1 MGLYMKKFLLVL
13 LVIGLGIFGAY
24 YYVTLTMVNV
34 ADDFFKSVKEKN
46 MVQAET
52 YLSKG
57 FKSNTTLKQL
67 EQYLLIYKLN
77 DYKELSWGYKRVLDL
92 NTSNFAK
99 SGKIEGTIV
108 SKDNVSAPLK
118 LQFKQEAGTWKIFAL
133 EKVLSKKEI
142 AEQKLIQDYTT
153 LARMSIHTLGKAVEE
168 NNMTVLYNSISQL
181 WQKETSVKKLDKAYG
196 IFVEKKINF
205 LPLAKV
211 LPQVSKINIAKNGL
225 LTIAGHYSLGKQNL
239 HFKNDYVAENK
250 IWKLAG
256 LSLQFK

>member
-1 MGLYMKKFLLVL
+1 MKKFLLVL
-13 LVIGLGIFGAY
+13 LIIGLGIFGAY

-34 ADDFFKSVKEKN
+34 ADDFFKAVKEKN
-46 MVQAET
+46 MLQAET

-57 FKSNTTLKQL
+57 FKATTTLKQL
-67 EQYLLIYKLN
+67 EQYLLTYKLN
-77 DYKELSWGYKRVLDL
+77 DYKELNWGYKRVLDL
-92 NTSNFAK
+92 NNSNFAK

-133 EKVLSKKEI
+133 EKILSKKEI
-142 AEQKLIQDYTT
+142 KEQKLIQNYTT

-168 NNMTVLYNSISQL
+168 NNMTVLYNSLSQL
-181 WQKETSVKKLDKAYG
+181 WQKETNVKKLNKAYG

-205 LPLAKV
+205 LPLDKV

-225 LTIAGHYSLGKQNL
+225 LTIAGHYNLGKRNL
-239 HFKNDYVAENK
+239 YFKNDYVAENK